1 MENNQNSPIY
11 TVNKIG
17 GKNMTT
23 LSDVGTLVRVLKDR
37 NESPTLV
44 VSAFTKVTN
53 ALIKV
58 MDDLNETD
66 YKEEDIDQAFQTV
79 DALHEEIFDTFLQG
93 ESADRARV
101 VYQQEYEQLRSRLM
115 AHKQTSNVLMPV
127 AGSFSIRDQVIG
139 FGENAAKKI
148 LGIYL
153 EQEGHEAEVID
164 GVQTVGEITN
174 GSEIISMNKLH
185 QAMRNGIKESVLEAQ
200 TNVSETRGNV
210 VQILGGHI
218 AGTPRGIA
226 IDVGRSYTDT
236 TALHAAYA
244 LRDAGIPVE
253 AVRYWKDV
261 KGVLTANPQDL
272 IAGKHEARVIN
283 QVSFTEG
290 LEMASAGSQLVQI
303 DALALARREERKPDG
318 HKGLKIELS
327 DIRDPEKPAG
337 TFFSGKEIRTDQAFK
352 SIASKQHTDTIT
364 ISVPEMVNRAGFCS
378 AIHQVF
384 TKHGLSIDATP
395 TEGTSAMFSID
406 LPQDASD
413 MAEKRKAIQ
422 AACGELKALTV
433 NGERFDIAEGDIEWR
448 QDLACVSLVGNE
460 LIDTTGALSWVT
472 SVLAANDIN
481 IEAISHT
488 TKQKRV
494 SVFVSKNDRQKAVQ
508 LLHSI
513 MVDGN
518 EDDIEALVNTR
529 IAELRQM
536 SESFNGCPSVR
547 PKVPLA

>member
-1 MENNQNSPIY
+1 MNNEKLPRTS

-23 LSDVGTLVRVLKDR
+23 LSDVGNLVRVLKNR

-66 YKEEDIDQAFQTV
+66 YKEDEINQAFKAV
-79 DALHEEIFDTFLQG
+79 DALHEDIFTKFLHG
-93 ESADRARV
+93 EHADRARS
-101 VYQQEYEQLRSRLM
+101 VYRQEYEQLRSRLM
-115 AHKQTSNVLMPV
+115 THKQTSNVLMPV
-127 AGSFSIRDQVIG
+127 AGSFDIRDQVIG
-139 FGENAAKKI
+139 FGENASKKI
-148 LGIYL
+148 LAIYL
-153 EQEGHEAEVID
+153 QQEGHEAEVVD
-164 GVQTVGEITN
+164 QVETVGQVTN
-174 GSEIISMNKLH
+174 GSDVISMTKLH
-185 QAMRNGIKESVLEAQ
+185 QAMRDGIRARVEAQ
-200 TNVSETRGNV
+200 EGNVSEIREDV
-210 VQILGGHI
+210 IRILGGHI

-272 IAGKHEARVIN
+272 IEGRHEARVIS

-303 DALALARREERKPDG
+303 DALALARREERKPEG

-327 DIRDPEKPAG
+327 DIREPEKPAG
-337 TFFSGKEIRTDQAFK
+337 TVFSGEEMRTDQSFK

-378 AIHQVF
+378 AIHQIF

-413 MAEKRKAIQ
+413 MTEKRKAIQ
-422 AACGELKALTV
+422 SACGELKELTV
-433 NGERFDIAEGDIEWR
+433 GGERFDIAEGDIEWHK
-448 QDLACVSLVGNE
+448 DLACVSLIGNE
-460 LIDTTGALSWVT
+460 LTDTTGALSWVT

-494 SVFVSKNDRQKAVQ
+494 SVFVSKDDRQKAVQ

-529 IAELRQM
+529 IAELRTM
-536 SESFNGCPSVR
+536 SESFSECPSIA
-547 PKVPLA
+547 PSK